1 MSNHRRLLDA
11 VLLAFHPARWSVFG
25 LRFVPLMLL
34 AAGGWA
40 VIYGGFYRHITVSD
54 NHPETQH
61 EEPFTITTQPM
72 PPPGFPG
79 GPPEGLPS
87 GPPGMV
93 PFPPEAFSP
102 PLKTIQA
109 VKTTIIP
116 AWTSTSE
123 ESELTVNRAVEV
135 AGMVL
140 GPQGEILRVSSEA
153 AVNGAEGPAFCPS

>member
-40 VIYGGFYRHITVSD
+40 VIYGGFYHHITVSE

-61 EEPFTITTQPM
+61 EEPFTITQPM

-153 AVNGAEGPAFCPS
+153 AVNGTEGPAFCPS